1 MTQKFSNTQEP
12 ELEPPLF
19 DDPFLPQWN
28 ARLAGIHIL
37 PQLRLLWAERR
48 TILWWIAL
56 GCFTS
61 ILLALLIPKEY
72 VSNSQLM
79 PPDSQ
84 SGGALAMEA
93 ALATQGP
100 AGLGSLAGE
109 LLGVKTTGALFIAV
123 MHSRTVQDRIIARF
137 NLKKVYRTRLQ
148 LEARKDLESNTGI
161 SEDRKSGVIA
171 LSVTDRDAHRAAA
184 IAGAYIDELD
194 SAMAQLNTSSAHRE
208 RVFLEGRL
216 AAIKV
221 DLESAEQDFSQFAS
235 KNGAIDITAQGKA
248 MLEGAATL
256 QGQLIAAE
264 SQLEGLRQMYS
275 DNNVRVRA
283 IQARIAEL
291 RNQQHKLGG
300 TYARDKQPPAD
311 DAASSDAY
319 PTLRQLPI
327 LGVPY
332 ADKFRQ
338 LKVQEAVFE
347 TLTKEFESAKVQE
360 AKGIPSVQVLDAP
373 EVPERRSFPPRLMI
387 ISGGTACAGILGGLW
402 ILGSARWRQISPQHP
417 GMIFAQEIF
426 GNVRW
431 PGSMA
436 SRRNSEPAQPLSV
449 PVALPDEQSKAQSA

>member
-1 MTQKFSNTQEP
+1 LTQKFSNTQEP
-12 ELEPPLF
+12 ELETPLF

-28 ARLAGIHIL
+28 TRLAGIHIL
-37 PQLRLLWAERR
+37 PQLRLLWTARR
-48 TILWWIAL
+48 TVLCWIAV
-56 GCFTS
+56 GCCVS

-72 VSNSQLM
+72 VSNAQLM
-79 PPDSQ
+79 PPDSE
-84 SGGALAMEA
+84 SGGSLAMEA
-93 ALATQGP
+93 ALATQGTS
-100 AGLGSLAGE
+100 GLGSLAGE

-148 LEARKDLESNTGI
+148 QEARKNLESNTGI

-216 AAIKV
+216 
-221 DLESAEQDFSQFAS
+221 LESAEQDFSQFAS

-256 QGQLIAAE
+256 QGQLIASE
-264 SQLEGLRQMYS
+264 SQLEGLRQIYS
-275 DNNVRVRA
+275 DNNVHIRA

-300 TYARDKQPPAD
+300 TYNRDKPPGD
-311 DAASSDAY
+311 DSASNDAY

-360 AKGIPSVQVLDAP
+360 AKGIPSIQVLDAP

-417 GMIFAQEIF
+417 GMLFVHEIF

-431 PGSMA
+431 PGSTA
-436 SRRNSEPAQPLSV
+436 SRNNSQLARPSSLSA
-449 PVALPDEQSKAQSA
+449 PPDEHSKAQSA

>member
-1 MTQKFSNTQEP
+1 MTQKFSTTQEP
-12 ELEPPLF
+12 ELETSLF

-28 ARLAGIHIL
+28 TRLAGLQIL
-37 PQLRLLWAERR
+37 PQLRLLWTARR
-48 TILWWIAL
+48 TVLCWIAV
-56 GCFTS
+56 GCCAS

-72 VSNSQLM
+72 VSIAQLM

-84 SGGALAMEA
+84 SGSSLAMEA
-93 ALATQGP
+93 ALATQG
-100 AGLGSLAGE
+100 AGGLGSLAGE

-148 LEARKDLESNTGI
+148 QEARKHLESNTGI

-171 LSVTDRDAHRAAA
+171 FSVTDHDAHRAAA

-275 DNNVRVRA
+275 DNNVHIRA
-283 IQARIAEL
+283 LQARIAEL

-300 TYARDKQPPAD
+300 TYDRDQPAAAD
-311 DAASSDAY
+311 PGSRDAY

-327 LGVPY
+327 LGVSY

-360 AKGIPSVQVLDAP
+360 AKGIPSIQVLDAP
-373 EVPERRSFPPRLMI
+373 DVPERRSFPPRLMI
-387 ISGGTACAGILGGLW
+387 ISGGTACAGVLGTLW
-402 ILGSARWRQISPQHP
+402 ILGTARWRQISPQHP

-426 GNVRW
+426 GHVRSS
-431 PGSMA
+431 GAAA
-436 SRRNSEPAQPLSV
+436 SRNDSPPARPSNLSV
-449 PVALPDEQSKAQSA
+449 APPDEHSKAQSA